1 MNTYIYI
8 YIYIYTYICIYMYMF
23 MVRYIYMYICNMLIY
38 DFIIDHD
45 DGYTYYHHDAIL
57 LYDMLFRWKR

>member
-1 MNTYIYI
+1 
-8 YIYIYTYICIYMYMF
+8 MYMF